1 MVKLLKFLA
10 KVVPPILTIMVAII
24 QIVKESENSD
34 DITTA

>member
-24 QIVKESENSD
+24 QIVKDGENSGG
-34 DITTA
+34 ITTA